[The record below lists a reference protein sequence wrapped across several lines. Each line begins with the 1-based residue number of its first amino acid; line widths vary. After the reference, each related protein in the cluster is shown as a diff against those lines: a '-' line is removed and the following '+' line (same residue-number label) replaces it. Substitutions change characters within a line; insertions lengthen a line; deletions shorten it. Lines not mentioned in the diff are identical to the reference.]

1 METDKMNGWTKKRK
15 VDTFMGIFLQ
25 VYCFFP
31 WMRINR
37 KWNTIHMYVIKTF
50 QENDYIKMYNH
61 TFLLDNALEACEQIK
76 EGERWIHIKMK
87 KKNQLLYIE
96 IVNAAKNTGIQT
108 DENFVSKKKDG
119 VLHGY
124 GMKNIRDIV
133 EQYNGM
139 FQCKSQE
146 DRFEVVITIYG

>member
-1 METDKMNGWTKKRK
+1 
-15 VDTFMGIFLQ
+15 
-25 VYCFFP
+25 
-31 WMRINR
+31 MRLKIR
-37 KWNTIHMYVIKTF
+37 EYR
-50 QENDYIKMYNH
+50 Q
-61 TFLLDNALEACEQIK
+61 
-76 EGERWIHIKMK
+76 MK
-87 KKNQLLYIE
+87 IC
-96 IVNAAKNTGIQT
+96 I
-108 DENFVSKKKDG
+108 KKDG

>member
-1 METDKMNGWTKKRK
+1 
-15 VDTFMGIFLQ
+15 
-25 VYCFFP
+25 
-31 WMRINR
+31 
-37 KWNTIHMYVIKTF
+37 
-50 QENDYIKMYNH
+50 
-61 TFLLDNALEACEQIK
+61 
-76 EGERWIHIKMK
+76 MK

-108 DENFVSKKKDG
+108 DENFVSKKDG
-119 VLHGY
+119 MLHGY

-139 FQCKSQE
+139 FQCKNQE

>member
-1 METDKMNGWTKKRK
+1 MISLSENGS
-15 VDTFMGIFLQ
+15 V
-25 VYCFFP
+25 V
-31 WMRINR
+31 
-37 KWNTIHMYVIKTF
+37 NTSVLICI
-50 QENDYIKMYNH
+50 
-61 TFLLDNALEACEQIK
+61 C
-76 EGERWIHIKMK
+76 
-87 KKNQLLYIE
+87 
-96 IVNAAKNTGIQT
+96 VNAAKNTGIQT

>member
-1 METDKMNGWTKKRK
+1 
-15 VDTFMGIFLQ
+15 
-25 VYCFFP
+25 
-31 WMRINR
+31 MRLKIR
-37 KWNTIHMYVIKTF
+37 EYR
-50 QENDYIKMYNH
+50 Q
-61 TFLLDNALEACEQIK
+61 
-76 EGERWIHIKMK
+76 MK
-87 KKNQLLYIE
+87 ILY
-96 IVNAAKNTGIQT
+96 Q
-108 DENFVSKKKDG
+108 KKKDG